1 MMAVGLFFFAS
12 ATHVA
17 TTCRHPALQ
26 SKNKRHA
33 RHGAER
39 GSNQNPDLSRI
50 QQRSAER
57 LGDILSIVRA
67 SGALAFTQ
75 EAARREAQLALD
87 CLDGLFPNPYVEALR
102 ALTEYSTSRLF

>member
-57 LGDILSIVRA
+57 QTADKQRHGETDAAQNTPGGKQSPRYAVR
-67 SGALAFTQ
+67 
-75 EAARREAQLALD
+75 
-87 CLDGLFPNPYVEALR
+87 
-102 ALTEYSTSRLF
+102 